1 MYSSVSPGRND
12 WLDDSACSAFSAF
25 EFETQRPPNA
35 EKLKRQIRWWTML
48 NASLQRTFSI
58 AVKELLHIL
67 RDPTT
72 LFFTLF
78 LPVMELFM
86 LGYAI
91 DTNVRNVRTVI
102 FDEAGTQESRAFIR
116 RFENTTDFKI
126 VAQVYSE
133 VEMSR
138 EIVAG
143 RARIG
148 IKIPH
153 DYSRKLE
160 AGETA
165 QVLVLVD
172 GTESSIAAEAV
183 NVGNAIALQES
194 LARVLNGKPLPVE
207 SRPRV
212 LFNPDTRSANF
223 FIPGLMVI
231 LCQLMGTM
239 LSANAIVRE
248 KELGTLEQLFMT
260 PLRRGQLILGKMTP
274 YVVLTVGEYCL
285 IAFLMRTVFQVP
297 INGSF
302 LTLLMLALPFVL
314 TMIGFGLLISTK
326 ASTRDAASQ
335 MTMGTILPAIF
346 LSGYVFPMD
355 SMPWLFQWIGQL
367 VPATWLIDAG
377 RCVILRGGGW
387 AELWLHALVLWC
399 MAVGIIVFASAKMR
413 KQLT

>member
-231 LCQLMGTM
+231 LCQMMGTM
-239 LSANAIVRE
+239 LSANAIVPIIWQR
-248 KELGTLEQLFMT
+248 MT
-260 PLRRGQLILGKMTP
+260 IRPGMKKLAERVSGLKRTRGRDSTGSGLPLSTRASDSCRAM
-274 YVVLTVGEYCL
+274 
-285 IAFLMRTVFQVP
+285 
-297 INGSF
+297 
-302 LTLLMLALPFVL
+302 ALPTL
-314 TMIGFGLLISTK
+314 TASAAMLDSVP
-326 ASTRDAASQ
+326 STRTRTWAVSPAS
-335 MTMGTILPAIF
+335 
-346 LSGYVFPMD
+346 S
-355 SMPWLFQWIGQL
+355 
-367 VPATWLIDAG
+367 
-377 RCVILRGGGW
+377 LR
-387 AELWLHALVLWC
+387 E
-399 MAVGIIVFASAKMR
+399 
-413 KQLT
+413 